1 MPSKE
6 GYEIL
11 HNANIAN
18 KTGGSNIVVV
28 LAIFFSFCRTDGRTN
43 GWTDEQ
49 LDGWTDG
56 RTYRWMNQRTD
67 GWMDEL
73 TDNVSQRIA

>member
-28 LAIFFSFCRTDGRTN
+28 LAIFSLFVGRTDGQ
-43 GWTDEQ
+43 TD
-49 LDGWTDG
+49 GRMNSWTDG
-56 RTYRWMNQRTD
+56 RMDGRTD
-67 GWMDEL
+67 G
-73 TDNVSQRIA
+73 